1 MSWHGK
7 KMIDEIGSFK
17 SFEMLK
23 AFVFFGGYHDHC
35 GFPVFGHSLRL
46 AARSLND
53 LAEPIFA
60 SWTDQLR
67 CARQPRA
74 EIRARIRDGRFA
86 VNNTPRGM

>member
-1 MSWHGK
+1 MSRHGK

-53 LAEPIFA
+53 LAEPI
-60 SWTDQLR
+60 LR
-67 CARQPRA
+67 ILDRPTAMRH
-74 EIRARIRDGRFA
+74 DSLF
-86 VNNTPRGM
+86 